1 MYYYT
6 VALSSSQFA
15 GVNVKQKTTMSED
28 KNIMPPKT
36 IQEKHFVLICQIR
49 TCQVHLHIP
58 FLFIYNLIF
67 FGRDLSC
74 SPITYTY
81 FHYFCELQWITQTS
95 GKYF

>member
-36 IQEKHFVLICQIR
+36 IQEKHFV
-49 TCQVHLHIP
+49 
-58 FLFIYNLIF
+58 FNL
-67 FGRDLSC
+67 
-74 SPITYTY
+74 P
-81 FHYFCELQWITQTS
+81 
-95 GKYF
+95 KY

>member
-36 IQEKHFVLICQIR
+36 IQEKHFVFNLPNTDLSR
-49 TCQVHLHIP
+49 ASAYS
-58 FLFIYNLIF
+58 LFIYI
-67 FGRDLSC
+67 
-74 SPITYTY
+74 
-81 FHYFCELQWITQTS
+81 
-95 GKYF
+95 